1 MILKTK
7 RRVMFNI
14 YARNFN
20 FHNEMEATI
29 TLTKHIHNLCT
40 RPICVA
46 SFFVPWNTPG
56 MHIIYPKQENAV
68 VCVRGTAIPQ
78 KKWNLLHT
86 KRQMSHDRFSSKNLT
101 SYTQFIPQASIS
113 RPVIGPCRRKGD
125 DMTCDCHDTRCQ
137 RQEILAS
144 PSSRWFL
151 LRLLDVTI
159 LLPSRLWHFHRAGV
173 VARVQII

>member
-1 MILKTK
+1 
-7 RRVMFNI
+7 MFNI

-101 SYTQFIPQASIS
+101 SYTQFIRPETSVDKPSCDWSLPQKRRSYDLRLSWHLMSATGNTYLSIQS
-113 RPVIGPCRRKGD
+113 
-125 DMTCDCHDTRCQ
+125 
-137 RQEILAS
+137 LW
-144 PSSRWFL
+144 SSRWFL
-151 LRLLDVTI
+151 LRRLDVTI
-159 LLPSRLWHFHRAGV
+159 LLPSRLWHFHPPGT
-173 VARVQII
+173 